1 VEEAVLVVVLVV
13 LLKEILAFFMPLA
26 ELAEGR
32 DLQEVMVDNILVIL
46 ELVEEEVE
54 SFQGLV
60 ELDLP
65 TVVVLLIIIHMVE
78 VEEQAAVVVAI
89 MDLVQ
94 VPVDTIMLQVEVV
107 EVLAEMLEIAQL
119 QMKIQVEAVEADGA
133 PVVVVLP

>member
-1 VEEAVLVVVLVV
+1 VLVV
-13 LLKEILAFFMPLA
+13 LLKEILAFFMPQA

-78 VEEQAAVVVAI
+78 VEEPEAVVVAI
-89 MDLVQ
+89 MDFQ
-94 VPVDTIMLQVEVV
+94 VPMDTIMLQVEVV

-119 QMKIQVEAVEADGA
+119 QMKIQVEAVEADGV
-133 PVVVVLP
+133 PVVVMLS

>member
-13 LLKEILAFFMPLA
+13 LLKEILAFFMPQA

-89 MDLVQ
+89 MDFQ
-94 VPVDTIMLQVEVV
+94 VPMDTIMLQVEVV

-119 QMKIQVEAVEADGA
+119 QMKIQVEAVEADGV
-133 PVVVVLP
+133 PVVVMLS

>member
-13 LLKEILAFFMPLA
+13 LLKEILAFFMPQA

-65 TVVVLLIIIHMVE
+65 TVVVLLIIIHLVE
-78 VEEQAAVVVAI
+78 VEEPEAVVVAI
-89 MDLVQ
+89 MDFQ
-94 VPVDTIMLQVEVV
+94 VPMDTIMLQVEVV

-119 QMKIQVEAVEADGA
+119 QMKIQVEAVEADGV
-133 PVVVVLP
+133 PVVVMLS